1 MSIRVVKVKKKRHY
15 KYFNHKKR
23 KKAVV
28 KGLICVINYIFGIFI
43 IVGILYSF
51 ITGNTSVVNDSLI
64 SSGGTAIEM
73 IIKMIPLLCL
83 WLGVM
88 KIAEKSGLL
97 TRISSFFSKILH
109 PLFPELKRGGE
120 AISYIASNMV
130 MNMLGL
136 GNAATP
142 FGLKAFE
149 LLQKDNPKKDT
160 ATRSMMTFLVINTA
174 SVTIIPTTVISF
186 RMLNNSSNPTEIV
199 GACLIATILSCLF
212 GIIMDRIFF
221 KLWGDR

>member
-1 MSIRVVKVKKKRHY
+1 M
-15 KYFNHKKR
+15 
-23 KKAVV
+23 
-28 KGLICVINYIFGIFI
+28 INYIFGIFI

-160 ATRSMMTFLVINTA
+160 ATRSMITFLVINTA